1 MSTKSEGAPQ
11 PGPARPLMRPAL
23 GVTLAVLAWGAAF
36 SAGATEGGLG
46 RPITGMQAGSF
57 SGVVPATP
65 GWSMAVSYLYYDGK
79 IGADRESPIPGGGS
93 ALGLN
98 LTAQM
103 LSISAVYVWDTGEGP
118 WNFASVAAV
127 PLAKIDAG
135 VDLRIGS
142 TSGSVSDS
150 DTGLFDMTFVPL
162 VASRHFSPTKHMS
175 LALYISAP
183 TGSYEEGRLAV
194 LSLNTWVY
202 SPTVGYTQLFQEGTL
217 EWSSTAAID
226 FYTKNDAT
234 DYQSGAV
241 FRVDS
246 LLIKRFAN
254 GWGFGGVGGWIEQ
267 IQDDD
272 AAIADRLDGFRGHSL
287 GVGPIVTYDKKW
299 DGGSAEFSARWVHE
313 FDVKNRLEG
322 DPFMLM
328 ASIEF

>member
-1 MSTKSEGAPQ
+1 MLA
-11 PGPARPLMRPAL
+11 AL
-23 GVTLAVLAWGAAF
+23 ASGTAF
-36 SAGATEGGLG
+36 SANASEGGLG

-57 SGVVPATP
+57 AGLVPPTP
-65 GWSMAVSYLYYDGK
+65 GWNLGISYLYYAGE
-79 IGADRESPIPGGGS
+79 IGAARESPIPGGGS

-103 LSISAVYVWDTGEGP
+103 FSISAVYIWDTGEGA
-118 WNFASVAAV
+118 WNFASVAAL
-127 PLAKIDAG
+127 PIAKIDAG

-150 DTGLFDMTFVPL
+150 DTGLFDMSFVPV

-202 SPTVGYTQLFQEGTL
+202 SPTVGYTQLFQDGTL
-217 EWSSTAAID
+217 EWSTTTAID
-226 FYTKNDAT
+226 FYTRNDAT
-234 DYQSGAV
+234 DYQNGAD

-246 LLIKRFAN
+246 LLIKRLEN
-254 GWGFGGVGGWIEQ
+254 GWGFGAVGGWIEQ
-267 IQDDD
+267 VQDDD
-272 AAIADRLDGFRGHSL
+272 SVVADRLDGFRGRSL
-287 GVGPIVTYDKKW
+287 GLGPIVTYDKKW
-299 DGGSAEFSARWVHE
+299 EGGSVEFSARWVHE

-322 DPFMLM
+322 DPFMMM